1 MTIDRSF
8 FPEPEPLS
16 VARIIELGNC
26 FLRKGS
32 PDFTVKDVGALD
44 EAASDFLVFAS
55 NKKVIQELKSANGYA
70 LICTQGIV
78 RRIRKD
84 YFIWCRGNFGITSSK
99 IFVRPSLLRYLSR
112 TGN

>member
-44 EAASDFLVFAS
+44 QAAPEFLVFAS

-70 LICTQGIV
+70 LICTQE
-78 RRIRKD
+78 
-84 YFIWCRGNFGITSSK
+84 
-99 IFVRPSLLRYLSR
+99 LLEEFEKTILSVSY
-112 TGN
+112 TPLPLPTIYSV